1 MNSEDMAK
9 TPRTRKHSQVKRQV
23 RGDLLDQRIEAVIR
37 ELAARARA
45 AGKEYVYNASWTARE
60 VPCTRKTL
68 TRHDGVIERVLGDLA
83 SRRRMVTGEAT
94 VEHLRDQ
101 VAYLR
106 EELAKR
112 EKLIQSLRSAHVEI
126 YTQFH
131 HQSLPA
137 ALLIRPIL
145 EAECEEAGCCIFCG
159 DTPAGPNRYKPSSNV
174 VAMTR
179 KHRPVDQ

>member
-1 MNSEDMAK
+1 MAQA
-9 TPRTRKHSQVKRQV
+9 PRIRKQV
-23 RGDLLDQRIEAVIR
+23 RGDLLDQRIEVVIR
-37 ELAARARA
+37 ELAARVRG
-45 AGKEYVYNASWTARE
+45 AGNEYVYNASQTASE

-68 TRHDGVIERVLGDLA
+68 ARHDGVIERVLCDLA

-126 YTQFH
+126 YTRFH
-131 HQSLPA
+131 HHSLPA

-145 EAECEEAGCCIFCG
+145 ETECEKAGCCIFCG
-159 DTPAGPNRYKPSSNV
+159 DTPAAPNGYKRSSNV
-174 VAMTR
+174 VAIPR
-179 KHRPVDQ
+179 KSDTVDH